1 MAIIEKLHIL
11 RFRNLDNQYL
21 ELNKNINLFIGS
33 NGQGKTNLIEC
44 IYYLGHNRSFK
55 TKNIKDVVPFEE
67 DFLQIK
73 AVVDDVSVSLKKS
86 KHKSEIIFDDT
97 KISSNSKLTHILPT
111 QVISPDRGFVI
122 GGTPKLKRSYLDWGV
137 FHANKDMLKT
147 YKSYNKALKNINTL
161 LSSNNLNQVEGWLS
175 QIATL
180 SVKISLA
187 RNNYIENLKATLRKD
202 LLSPMISLIDV
213 NKGFNFTFQSG
224 WTKDVDYLNKSEI
237 YNYLIK
243 NKHLFFKNKHL
254 SYGPHKAS
262 LDFFFD
268 EKSENHLSRGEQKK
282 LSTVFWMLQVLFL
295 VEIGV
300 KPIVLIDDISS
311 ELDQNKINETL
322 SFLTQLDVQIF
333 ITDIGNK
340 ELPLDTKKTSTY
352 HIKKGVIYD
361 N

>member
-33 NGQGKTNLIEC
+33 NGQGKTNLIES

-55 TKNIKDVVPFEE
+55 TKNIKDVVPFEKG
-67 DFLQIK
+67 FLQIK

-97 KISSNSKLTHILPT
+97 KVSSNSKLTHILPT

-137 FHANKDMLKT
+137 FHTNKDILKT
-147 YKSYNKALKNINTL
+147 YKSYNKVLKNINTL
-161 LSSNNLNQVEGWLS
+161 LSTNNYKQLEEWLS
-175 QIATL
+175 QIAGL
-180 SVKISLA
+180 SVEISLA
-187 RNNYIENLKATLRKD
+187 RNNYIENLKTTLKKD
-202 LLSPMISLIDV
+202 LASPVTSFVGV
-213 NKGFNFTFQSG
+213 NKGFDFTLQPG
-224 WTKDVDYLNKSEI
+224 WTKDVDYLNQREVYS
-237 YNYLIK
+237 YLIN
-243 NKHLFFKNKHL
+243 NKRLFFKNKHL
-254 SYGPHKAS
+254 SYGPHKAT
-262 LDFFFD
+262 LDFSFD
-268 EKSENHLSRGEQKK
+268 KKNENHLSRGEQKK

-295 VEIGV
+295 VKTGV

-333 ITDIGNK
+333 LTDIGNK
-340 ELPLDTKKTSTY
+340 TLPLDTKKTSTY
-352 HIKKGVIYD
+352 HIKKGVI
-361 N
+361 NSN